1 MASHPRAST
10 SWTGEKKGNCSR
22 EWFPS
27 SYNYKSN
34 KNNMKK
40 IKILV
45 LCMPFCIGMSY
56 ILNRDSL
63 YSQSGTAQADD
74 NG

>member
-1 MASHPRAST
+1 MASHSEITVSVLAKKRGTALASGSPHLLT
-10 SWTGEKKGNCSR
+10 Q
-22 EWFPS
+22 F
-27 SYNYKSN
+27 N
-34 KNNMKK
+34 KNNMNK
-40 IKILV
+40 IKFLF